1 MKIIVTICFLLL
13 PCVALCDWTY
23 TSTSM
28 NIVDNY
34 VDLSTKVKLGNMQYR
49 IWTKQEYRVKSDT
62 GMLSAAALM
71 EADCIKRRA
80 RILALKEFDKKNLVG
95 NVLYS
100 HQNTGEWMNI
110 DRGSIGEK
118 FLKAIC

>member
-1 MKIIVTICFLLL
+1 MAFTIFLLL
-13 PCVALCDWTY
+13 LPSVALCDWTY

-34 VDLSTKVKLGNMQYR
+34 VDLSTKVKIGNMQYR
-49 IWTKQEYRVKSDT
+49 IWTKQEYRVKSET
-62 GMLSAAALM
+62 GTLSVTALM

-80 RILALKEFDKKNLVG
+80 RIMALKEFDKKNLVG

-110 DRGSIGEK
+110 DRGSIGDK